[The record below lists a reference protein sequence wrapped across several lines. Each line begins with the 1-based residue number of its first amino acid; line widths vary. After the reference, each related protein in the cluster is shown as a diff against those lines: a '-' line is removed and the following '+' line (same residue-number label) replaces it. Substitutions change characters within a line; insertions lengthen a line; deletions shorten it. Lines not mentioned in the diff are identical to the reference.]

1 MAKLTNLVK
10 EYRRTK
16 NNKILEDILI
26 LIKKDIAKRVELIYK
41 KLKYYQID
49 KKDIEQELY
58 IKILKTI
65 KNYNEKLPFEN
76 YLFYSLKLWQPKLK
90 KEDLIHYESL
100 YKTDETTGED
110 LEIEIEDNKQNNS
123 NSKIVLEEI
132 LKECKTDIEK
142 KICIS
147 YLENPKITEE
157 ELAQKLGTYQ
167 KHISRIINGLRKRL
181 KKFV

>member
-58 IKILKTI
+58 IKILK
-65 KNYNEKLPFEN
+65 
-76 YLFYSLKLWQPKLK
+76 
-90 KEDLIHYESL
+90 
-100 YKTDETTGED
+100 
-110 LEIEIEDNKQNNS
+110 
-123 NSKIVLEEI
+123 
-132 LKECKTDIEK
+132 ECKTDIEK